1 MCVVMRYTTS
11 QKLLLDVMTVSMNA
25 LHRWARPHR
34 TYTMNL
40 AGFIYSY
47 TRRRALCVVGGACGV
62 EYVAGSDGPGVP
74 SWRRGPYNTGHW
86 TS

>member
-1 MCVVMRYTTS
+1 MCVVMRYTTSQS

-40 AGFIYSY
+40 A
-47 TRRRALCVVGGACGV
+47 RAAVRCASW
-62 EYVAGSDGPGVP
+62 AAWAVP
-74 SWRRGPYNTGHW
+74 R
-86 TS
+86 